1 MNSKLKSIS
10 MLTLAGIIGSSV
22 LTSYS
27 LPSVFAAEK
36 NVDHEYDL
44 IEIQRNRYLNN
55 ADFEKGKTNW
65 NIVGQNSNVVTDSET
80 IGKSGKIGAT
90 TDPHANGHI
99 WQEVTLSPNTKYTL
113 KAKVKVLSENADD
126 FVTLDVKKGGVNE
139 AKYFKDLPVKANTK
153 AWQDVELEFTTDEE
167 TKYTVGIGR
176 WLDTATESQ
185 KNMVAYIDEVQISSE
200 TQETEENYEFVWA
213 DDFNENKLDT
223 SKWGYELGCIR
234 GVEQQHYTKETDNVF
249 VDNGQLTLQ
258 ITERAKEDQY
268 KNPRGNRQVIYDSGS
283 IRTHGKQEFLY
294 GRIEIKAKL
303 PKGKGVFPAFW
314 TLGSDFTLDGA
325 INKDQGQP
333 WPVCGEVD
341 IMELT
346 GKESDSTPQGNQTVW
361 QTLHYGNGADIDNGK
376 YAGNGTEWSLPEGI
390 FNDEYHVFG
399 LNWSKGKMEWYV
411 DDQIVRTVDYSDDP
425 LALLTLDRPQY
436 VQLNLAAGGN
446 WPGDAGLDIARQQFN
461 VDYIYYA
468 QNEQQKA
475 DAEEYYKNAA
485 KIEGVK
491 DVTMYEGDI
500 PDLLE
505 GMTSTHNTTVDFSV
519 ENEHMFTNIGGNTKV
534 ELVCTG
540 KDDTA
545 KLAKLDVGQYNIHY
559 SAIPND
565 ENLKLNP
572 YTRKSALLTVKERSL
587 ATDLENNGLKLEG
600 YANDHLGDIQLPEGW
615 TWDNPEEVLTLD
627 MKECGVTFKAN
638 GFTKNEKVLPT
649 VLESK
654 THEELQL
661 KVDQATD
668 KYINQTE
675 VEYTKESLEN
685 LQNAIDNAE
694 ALLARKAPATYA
706 EITQAYEAIDKAI
719 EGLVVVEKEEIPW
732 IDLKPATPIDN
743 EELPWT
749 DLKPATPTDNKQ
761 LPWTELKP
769 ATTTQN
775 KEDNKVVQ
783 TSDTTSIT
791 MLMSTLFASSGA
803 LYMLKKRK
811 HK

>member
-1 MNSKLKSIS
+1 MKAS
-10 MLTLAGIIGSSV
+10 T
-22 LTSYS
+22 
-27 LPSVFAAEK
+27 
-36 NVDHEYDL
+36 
-44 IEIQRNRYLNN
+44 
-55 ADFEKGKTNW
+55 TN
-65 NIVGQNSNVVTDSET
+65 
-80 IGKSGKIGAT
+80 
-90 TDPHANGHI
+90 
-99 WQEVTLSPNTKYTL
+99 
-113 KAKVKVLSENADD
+113 
-126 FVTLDVKKGGVNE
+126 
-139 AKYFKDLPVKANTK
+139 
-153 AWQDVELEFTTDEE
+153 WQDVELEFTTDKE

-627 MKECGVTFKAN
+627 MKECGVTFKDN
-638 GFTKNEKVLPT
+638 GFTKNEKVQPT